1 MKDSAC
7 LVLREIA
14 GLLSPSASE
23 AGRLLALQLAD
34 QLLSEPN
41 LKRFMREARKGW
53 GRR

>member
-14 GLLSPSASE
+14 GLLYSSASE
-23 AGRLLALQLAD
+23 AGRLLARQLAD
-34 QLLSEPN
+34 QLLSNPN
-41 LKRFMREARKGW
+41 FLRLMQVERKEW